1 MMRRLGGAFLRRAMA
16 ALLVAL
22 PARRRWFVVPLGAR
36 SGQQQSLWFAIACS
50 ALLLASTA
58 SSIALAQQVP
68 STPQQDQQ
76 TDDGASMPQTVEVPA
91 IIGGQISKIPILL
104 RDFTYSGAE
113 RRLLTT
119 GEACEDI
126 LEQDLIFSDYLEV
139 RREGVRQFSSAE
151 SRRPPQAIV
160 SGQVSR
166 SFGKVTLHGSLS
178 DASSGELIFEEDYPL
193 DEPPDRWTIHAFADD
208 IVLYL
213 TGERGVARTRVAFVG
228 DATGSKEIYLV
239 DYDGARLSRVTSL
252 NTITISPA
260 WSADGKQ
267 LAFTT
272 YASGN
277 PDLVRVQLGQQQ
289 VIAVSARPGINSAP
303 AWHPNGQRI
312 AAALSFE
319 GNTEIYTMDVS
330 GKGLQRLTF
339 AENSIE
345 TSPTFSPTGAQ
356 ITFVSDRTGQTQLYI
371 MDLDGA
377 NTRRLTHL
385 NGMCDSPHWSRDGDW
400 IVFVARVDRTF
411 DIFRVRPN
419 GADLTRLT
427 ADSGNYENPR
437 WAPDSRHIV
446 YAQRS
451 EGSRN
456 LFVMAADGSG
466 KRRLTWSSGD
476 QYNPAWSP
484 PLDE

>member
-1 MMRRLGGAFLRRAMA
+1 MKRRVPASRICRSSMSGVVRLSRSFAWIVI
-16 ALLVAL
+16 ALAVN
-22 PARRRWFVVPLGAR
+22 G
-36 SGQQQSLWFAIACS
+36 
-50 ALLLASTA
+50 
-58 SSIALAQQVP
+58 SSIALAQN
-68 STPQQDQQ
+68 PQEPPVQ
-76 TDDGASMPQTVEVPA
+76 TQPQPDSSGTLPQTVDVPA
-91 IIGGQISKIPILL
+91 IIGGQISKIPVLL

-126 LEQDLIFSDYLEV
+126 LEQDLIFSDFLGV
-139 RREGVRQFSSAE
+139 RREGVRPFTSAE
-151 SRRPPQAIV
+151 ALAPPQAIV
-160 SGQVSR
+160 AGEVSR
-166 SFGKVTLHGSLS
+166 TFGKVTLHGSLI
-178 DASSGELIFEEDYPL
+178 DASSGELIFEDDYPL

-213 TGERGVARTRVAFVG
+213 TGEKGVAGSRIAFVG
-228 DATGSKEIYLV
+228 NATGSKEVYLV

-260 WSADGKQ
+260 WSPDGKQ

-277 PDLVRVQLGQQQ
+277 PDLVRVQLGQPQ
-289 VIAVSARPGINSAP
+289 VMAVSARPGINSAP

-319 GNTEIYTMDVS
+319 GNTELYSMDPS
-330 GKGLQRLTF
+330 GKNLQRLTF

-345 TSPTFSPTGAQ
+345 TSPTFSPTGSQVA
-356 ITFVSDRTGQTQLYI
+356 FVSDRAGQTQLYI

-385 NGMCDSPHWSRDGDW
+385 NGFCDSPQWSPDGDW
-400 IVFVARVDRTF
+400 ILFVARIDQTF

-427 ADSGNYENPR
+427 ADSGNYENPH

-446 YAQRS
+446 YAQRN

>member
-1 MMRRLGGAFLRRAMA
+1 VECCHTFLRSALVLGAALAFLSVGSGAFA
-16 ALLVAL
+16 
-22 PARRRWFVVPLGAR
+22 
-36 SGQQQSLWFAIACS
+36 QQQ
-50 ALLLASTA
+50 
-58 SSIALAQQVP
+58 P
-68 STPQQDQQ
+68 TPQDPSRQGDE
-76 TDDGASMPQTVEVPA
+76 GASMPRTVEVPA
-91 IIGGQISKIPILL
+91 IIGGQISKIPVLI

-126 LEQDLIFSDYLEV
+126 LEQDLIFSDYLDV

-151 SRRPPQAIV
+151 SQRPPQAIV
-160 SGQVSR
+160 AGEVSR
-166 SFGKVTLHGSLS
+166 SFGKVTLHGRLI
-178 DASSGELIFEEDYPL
+178 DASSGELIFEDEYDL

-208 IVLYL
+208 VVLYL
-213 TGERGVARTRVAFVG
+213 TGERGVARTRIAFVG
-228 DATGSKEIYLV
+228 DATKSKEIYLV

-252 NTITISPA
+252 NTITISPT
-260 WSADGKQ
+260 WSPDGKQ
-267 LAFTT
+267 LAFMT

-319 GNTEIYTMDVS
+319 GNSEIYTMDVS
-330 GKGLQRLTF
+330 GKNLQRITF

-345 TSPTFSPTGAQ
+345 TSPTFSPTGSQ
-356 ITFVSDRTGQTQLYI
+356 IAFVSDRTGQTQIYI
-371 MDLDGA
+371 MDVDGA

-385 NGMCDSPHWSRDGDW
+385 NGMCDSPHWSRDADW
-400 IVFVARVDRTF
+400 IVFVARIDRTF